1 MGDIDNDGILDL
13 FVVCA
18 EGTRLLIG
26 KSDGGFVDTTA
37 QAGLGVQAP
46 GGRSALLLDADHD
59 GDLDILVCNPGPLG
73 NQLWNNNADGTF
85 TNIALAAGIACPNGG
100 CTMALAGDLDGDR
113 DTDLVIC
120 AKASPAKSSLM
131 ICSAATMKRTW
142 AESIS
147 GVTSAV
153 CCRTSTVMGNLISWF

>member
-18 EGTRLLIG
+18 AGNRLFLG
-26 KSDGGFVDTTA
+26 KSEGGFIDTTA
-37 QAGLGVQAP
+37 QASLGTQAS

-85 TNIALAAGIACPNGG
+85 TNIAVAAGIACPNSG
-100 CTMALAGDLDGDR
+100 CTLALAGDLDGDR
-113 DTDLVIC
+113 DTDLVILREGQ
-120 AKASPAKSSLM
+120 PAKVFLNDLLGSYHEANLG
-131 ICSAATMKRTW
+131 
-142 AESIS
+142 
-147 GVTSAV
+147 GVEIRGEIGRAHV
-153 CCRTSTVMGNLISWF
+153 